1 MVLDYNNWRNK
12 IQSEGFRRSERNP
25 QFFRTASRGRY
36 HRDNSRFG
44 GRSNSRPN
52 NSSSQYGN
60 QRPYRDESR
69 IRSQSRNRGRNP
81 SNGTGKREKSAE
93 RPKSDLV
100 KKVESNEKELST
112 IKHSVK
118 KIEEML
124 KKVTISTQY
133 VEEEVFIDI
142 KYVQKEIDNTMIIDS
157 GAPVSLMSS
166 AWFTNYSAEAKVD
179 NEEIVKS
186 SSNQR
191 FRLGKTPYLSTEK
204 VTFPVVIKTDDND
217 FMKRSV
223 TANVIQSNEVN
234 FLCGEA
240 TLVDWRTVLDF
251 EDRKLGFKE
260 QKKRVDLIKRSHLVV
275 KLELVGKWN
284 EDEAVFVVREEKD
297 ITNINAIRQIHKKLN
312 HKSKEQMFYA
322 FKNAGKL
329 NDSTKT

>member
-60 QRPYRDESR
+60 PRPYRDASR
-69 IRSQSRNRGRNP
+69 IRSQSRNRGRSP
-81 SNGTGKREKSAE
+81 GNGTGKREKSAE

-112 IKHSVK
+112 INQSVK

-142 KYVQKEIDNTMIIDS
+142 KYVQKKFDNSMIIDS

-166 AWFTNYSAEAKVD
+166 AWLTNYIEEA
-179 NEEIVKS
+179 
-186 SSNQR
+186 
-191 FRLGKTPYLSTEK
+191 FPLS
-204 VTFPVVIKTDDND
+204 
-217 FMKRSV
+217 
-223 TANVIQSNEVN
+223 
-234 FLCGEA
+234 
-240 TLVDWRTVLDF
+240 
-251 EDRKLGFKE
+251 
-260 QKKRVDLIKRSHLVV
+260 
-275 KLELVGKWN
+275 
-284 EDEAVFVVREEKD
+284 
-297 ITNINAIRQIHKKLN
+297 
-312 HKSKEQMFYA
+312 
-322 FKNAGKL
+322 
-329 NDSTKT
+329 